1 MPAFTSFG
9 LSERTRAALARQRI
23 EQPVPVQVAAIPDL
37 LAGRDVVMQ
46 APTGSGKTL
55 AFLLPLVERL
65 RQPGRG
71 PRALVVTPT
80 RELAVQIDAVYRS
93 LDPAGPGVLL
103 YGGVGD

>member
-1 MPAFTSFG
+1 MPAFTAFG
-9 LSERTRAALARQRI
+9 LCERTRAALARLDI
-23 EQPVPVQVAAIPDL
+23 DEPVPVQVAAIPDL
-37 LAGRDVVMQ
+37 LGGRDVVMQ

-80 RELAVQIDAVYRS
+80 RELAVQIEAVHRS
-93 LDPAGPGVLL
+93 LDPTGRGVLL
-103 YGGVGD
+103 YGGVG